1 MSYDMGIT
9 SVPRL
14 DSAGNFTGTQTPG
27 TNVHMAGRITD
38 DCLNALDVGLPH
50 TGSTS
55 VGVGNSDTK
64 GHTLV
69 AKLTLSHP
77 LHLLAVLNG
86 VLQKHREIY

>member
-1 MSYDMGIT
+1 MGIV

-27 TNVHMAGRITD
+27 TNVHMAGGITD

-50 TGSTS
+50 TIAAS

-77 LHLLAVLNG
+77 LHLLAVLKSFG
-86 VLQKHREIY
+86 AKAP

>member
-1 MSYDMGIT
+1 MGIT

-27 TNVHMAGRITD
+27 TNVHMAGSITD
-38 DCLNALDVGLPH
+38 DCLNALDIGLPH
-50 TGSTS
+50 TIGTS

-77 LHLLAVLNG
+77 LHLLAVLNEA
-86 VLQKHREIY
+86 VQKHHGV